1 MCEHFRWSSGLTT
14 FGCRKRIVNKTSPS
28 TACQVLAQEVVRQ
41 KSLYHNIPTTQKALH
56 TRCKWT
62 LDFLLSGKFSESV
75 RKCFPIW
82 KHERDAP
89 RLSVLLQK
97 PPTPLPYVPPNP
109 SNVRF
114 FLLPKTKSSTA
125 NSCLISQYPCIE
137 DVDVSLRSGFC
148 DPCSSE
154 QPQWSPSRPIPI
166 HFNTCYKIY
175 STFSRGNKA
184 RDAFA
189 D

>member
-28 TACQVLAQEVVRQ
+28 TACQVTARSYIHQ
-41 KSLYHNIPTTQKALH
+41 KPLYHNISTTQKALY
-56 TRCKWT
+56 TPCKWT

-175 STFSRGNKA
+175 STFSHGNRA
-184 RDAFA
+184 WEAFA

>member
-14 FGCRKRIVNKTSPS
+14 FGCLKRIVNKTSPS
-28 TACQVLAQEVVRQ
+28 TACQVTARSYIHQ
-41 KSLYHNIPTTQKALH
+41 KPLYHNISTTQKALY
-56 TRCKWT
+56 TPCKWT

-75 RKCFPIW
+75 RKCFPNLPFGNMRETLPVCRFCFRSLPPRSHMFRPTHPTFASFFCQRQKVALRTLVWFLNILALKMW
-82 KHERDAP
+82 MCLSAP
-89 RLSVLLQK
+89 GFVTLAPV
-97 PPTPLPYVPPNP
+97 
-109 SNVRF
+109 
-114 FLLPKTKSSTA
+114 SSH
-125 NSCLISQYPCIE
+125 
-137 DVDVSLRSGFC
+137 
-148 DPCSSE
+148 SE
-154 QPQWSPSRPIPI
+154 ARPI